1 MSKIDSVRPAP
12 DRPVVGVGAIVVRD
26 DRLLVVKR
34 GREPSRGRWSVPG
47 GRLEFGETLESG
59 AVREL
64 AEETGLEG
72 TVMGFCGLAERITDS
87 HHLVIH
93 DFWVWV
99 AGDANPVAG
108 DDADAVAWVTRS
120 QLEDLPTVPL
130 LHEFLRDHGVWDGP
144 PSPPPPTRN

>member
-1 MSKIDSVRPAP
+1 MPSVA

-34 GREPSRGRWSVPG
+34 GREPARGRWSVPG

-72 TVMGFCGLAERITDS
+72 TVRGFCGLAERISAT
-87 HHLVIH
+87 HHVVIH
-93 DFWVWV
+93 DFWVSV
-99 AGDANPVAG
+99 PGDADPVAG
-108 DDADAVAWVTRS
+108 DDADAVAWVTQS
-120 QLEDLPTVPL
+120 ELKCLPTVPL
-130 LHEFLRDHGVWDGP
+130 LHEFLREHGVWD
-144 PSPPPPTRN
+144 SPPPPPGPPTRN